1 MAEIVLEGLKKIY
14 PGGIQALGNLNLA
27 VSSGEWLV
35 LVGPSGC
42 GKTTTLRLIAGLETP
57 TSGIVRIGGRV
68 MNSLPPHLRDVA
80 MVFQRPALF
89 PNQTVYGNLSFGLRL
104 RLPGIWPFA
113 PRKISEREESLVRE
127 TARHLLIGDL
137 LDRYPG
143 QLSGG
148 EQQRVAL
155 GRAMVRRAAV
165 GLLDEPLGHLD
176 ALLRRNF
183 LQELPLLRKRFPT
196 TMVIVT
202 HDPAEAFALGDRVAV
217 MQGGN
222 LLQVGPPEDLRRNP
236 ANEFVAELVRGW

>member
-1 MAEIVLEGLKKIY
+1 MAEIVLEGLTKIY
-14 PGGIQALGNLNLA
+14 PSDVQALGNLNLG
-27 VSSGEWLV
+27 VPSGEWLV

-57 TSGIVRIGGRV
+57 TSGIIRIGGRV
-68 MNSLPPHLRDVA
+68 VNSLPPRQRDVA

-89 PNQTVYGNLSFGLRL
+89 PNRTVYGNLSFGLML
-104 RLPGIWPFA
+104 RLPGTWPFA
-113 PRKISEREESLVRE
+113 SRNISEPEGLLVRE
-127 TARHLLIGDL
+127 TARLLQIEDL

-155 GRAMVRRAAV
+155 GRALVRRTAV
-165 GLLDEPLGHLD
+165 ALLDEPFGHLD
-176 ALLRRNF
+176 APLRRKF
-183 LQELPLLRKRFPT
+183 LHELPLLRKRFPT

-222 LLQVGPPEDLRRNP
+222 LLQVGLPEDLRRNP
-236 ANEFVAELVRGW
+236 ANEFVAELVR